1 MGRNYRRLE
10 YPRPGQIGLIVVV
23 GWLDTPTILKARTD
37 GEDAIAVLV
46 PQAEGIEW
54 NIQSANGSLTV
65 GSDKELSD
73 TYAATLYDI
82 TILVP
87 RVLMSG
93 RRHARLERRE
103 L

>member
-1 MGRNYRRLE
+1 MDRNYRRLE
-10 YPRPGQIGLIVVV
+10 HSRPDQIGLVVVV

-37 GEDAIAVLV
+37 GEDAITVLV
-46 PQAEGIEW
+46 PQAEEIEW
-54 NIQSANGSLTV
+54 SIQSASGSLTV
-65 GSDKELSD
+65 RSDKELSD
-73 TYAATLYDI
+73 IYAATLYDI

-87 RVLMSG
+87 RALMSG